1 MGERSDGLCSV
12 SPLGDDSVGLAAD
25 GVAAVHCT
33 HAWLELGRAVNAIL
47 PVLPAEVLNLF
58 IVLVAAELGAAAAAQ
73 NANKIELY
81 RNESD
86 VRYKV

>member
-1 MGERSDGLCSV
+1 MLSV
-12 SPLGDDSVGLAAD
+12 SSFGNDSVGAD
-25 GVAAVHCT
+25 ISATIVTAIDWTTGTTREVAC
-33 HAWLELGRAVNAIL
+33 L

>member
-1 MGERSDGLCSV
+1 MLSV
-12 SPLGDDSVGLAAD
+12 SSFGNDSVGAD
-25 GVAAVHCT
+25 IFASTVVTAVDWTTGASREVAC
-33 HAWLELGRAVNAIL
+33 L